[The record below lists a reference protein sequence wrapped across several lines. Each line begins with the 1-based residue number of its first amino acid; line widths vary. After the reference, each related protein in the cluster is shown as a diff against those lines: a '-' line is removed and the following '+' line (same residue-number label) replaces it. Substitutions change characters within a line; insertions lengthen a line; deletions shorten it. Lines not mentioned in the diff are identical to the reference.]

1 MEQLIGFKLSKF
13 PLTLRSIVN
22 LEYFDGPLLSLFEN
36 EYGDSYLYSW
46 CDVDNLYNRWL
57 VFRVAQITLKLY
69 IEGQVSLHELIVNPV
84 DGFLYSLDID
94 NDLQVKNTYLIL
106 PENLP
111 AIYLPETDSYYE
123 LSDLNRETAEED
135 RLLIFQKL
143 SGESQLSKV

>member
-1 MEQLIGFKLSKF
+1 M
-13 PLTLRSIVN
+13 
-22 LEYFDGPLLSLFEN
+22 
-36 EYGDSYLYSW
+36 
-46 CDVDNLYNRWL
+46 
-57 VFRVAQITLKLY
+57 VFRVAQLTLKLY

-123 LSDLNRETAEED
+123 MSDLNRETVAED
-135 RLLIFQKL
+135 KLLIFQKV